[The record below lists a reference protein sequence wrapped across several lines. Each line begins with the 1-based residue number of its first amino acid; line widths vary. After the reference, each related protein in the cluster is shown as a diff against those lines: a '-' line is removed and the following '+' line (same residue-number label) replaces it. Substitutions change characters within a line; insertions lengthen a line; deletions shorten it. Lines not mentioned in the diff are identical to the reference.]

1 MSSLDSIVK
10 SRDITLPVKVC
21 IVKTVVF
28 PAVMYRLEL
37 VHKESWV
44 LKSWCFGI
52 VVLEK
57 TLENSLD
64 SKEIQP
70 VHPKGNQFWMFIE
83 CTDAEVKAPIL
94 WPPDVKSQ
102 LIGKDLNAGKDW
114 GQEKNRVTEDEMV
127 GWHHQLNGYEF
138 EQTLRDSEWQ
148 GKAWCA
154 AVHGVSQ
161 SRTLLTDWTTTNVC
175 VCVCVCVCI
184 IRYFSCTLP
193 VEAIFE

>member
-1 MSSLDSIVK
+1 MSSLDSTVK

-37 VHKESWV
+37 VHKESWA

-64 SKEIQP
+64 SKEIQL
-70 VHPKGNQFWMFIE
+70 VHPKGNQLWMFIE
-83 CTDAEVKAPIL
+83 WTDAEVKAPIL
-94 WPPDVKSQ
+94 WPPDGKSQ
-102 LIGKDLNAGKDW
+102 LIGKDPSAGKDW

-127 GWHHQLNGYEF
+127 WWHHQLNGYEF
-138 EQTLRDSEWQ
+138 EQTQGDSEGQ
-148 GKAWCA
+148 G
-154 AVHGVSQ
+154 G
-161 SRTLLTDWTTTNVC
+161 LLCCNSWGCKGPDTT
-175 VCVCVCVCI
+175 
-184 IRYFSCTLP
+184 
-193 VEAIFE
+193 